1 MAAAAAGGL
10 RRAAGG
16 RRAAAPRGAAAAA
29 AAALPRVY
37 AYDHC
42 PYCVRVRLGMGLKG
56 IKHELRFMAN
66 DDVETPTA
74 LLGKKIAPILEEP
87 DSGLVMGE
95 SMDIV
100 KKFDEDPAF
109 GPQIFGPASGRKDIK
124 AWMKGVKDLLRL
136 LHRPRYMQANLPEF
150 QQKDS
155 RDYFI
160 GGHPVPPFDKPEWK
174 AADFPATKKEGE
186 YAAAMARTA
195 ELVPEL
201 NAALAEL
208 EGLIYSEDFCTEGGL
223 SLDDIDLWSRLRS
236 VTLVKGAQ
244 FGPKTM
250 AYLKNL
256 EAKGDVPLYFSL
268 AC

>member
-1 MAAAAAGGL
+1 
-10 RRAAGG
+10 
-16 RRAAAPRGAAAAA
+16 
-29 AAALPRVY
+29 
-37 AYDHC
+37 
-42 PYCVRVRLGMGLKG
+42 MGLKG

-74 LLGKKIAPILEEP
+74 LIGKKIAPILEEP
-87 DSGLVMGE
+87 DSGMVMGE

-109 GPQIFGPASGRKDIK
+109 GPQIFGPASGREDIK

-174 AADFPATKKEGE
+174 AADFPARPSSSPSSTP
-186 YAAAMARTA
+186 RWR
-195 ELVPEL
+195 
-201 NAALAEL
+201 
-208 EGLIYSEDFCTEGGL
+208 S
-223 SLDDIDLWSRLRS
+223 SR
-236 VTLVKGAQ
+236 G
-244 FGPKTM
+244 
-250 AYLKNL
+250 
-256 EAKGDVPLYFSL
+256 
-268 AC
+268 

>member
-1 MAAAAAGGL
+1 MDYALDEGPGGGL

-16 RRAAAPRGAAAAA
+16 RRAAAPRGAAVAA

-56 IKHELRFMAN
+56 IKHELRFLAN

-74 LLGKKIAPILEEP
+74 LIGKKIAPILEEP
-87 DSGLVMGE
+87 DSGFVMGE

-109 GPQIFGPASGRKDIK
+109 GPQIFGPASGREDIK

-174 AADFPATKKEGE
+174 G
-186 YAAAMARTA
+186 R
-195 ELVPEL
+195 
-201 NAALAEL
+201 
-208 EGLIYSEDFCTEGGL
+208 GLPRRQEGGGV
-223 SLDDIDLWSRLRS
+223 RRGHGPHGRARPRAERRAG
-236 VTLVKGAQ
+236 GA
-244 FGPKTM
+244 
-250 AYLKNL
+250 
-256 EAKGDVPLYFSL
+256 
-268 AC
+268 